1 MVLLAHKYEDARQI
15 WAGIWAGYPR
25 DVDLVGREGG
35 ILTSSS
41 LFLSHI
47 RFVGGFQK
55 GDIISRV
62 SIDFI
67 VPHCR
72 PWMAGYYRSISFKI
86 FLLVFIL

>member
-47 RFVGGFQK
+47 RFVGVSKAGFR
-55 GDIISRV
+55 IRI
-62 SIDFI
+62 
-67 VPHCR
+67 
-72 PWMAGYYRSISFKI
+72 
-86 FLLVFIL
+86 

>member
-1 MVLLAHKYEDARQI
+1 MPLKNQCVGSHDVQLQIRSRLTFSLVQVAMVLLAHRHEDARQI

-47 RFVGGFQK
+47 RFVG
-55 GDIISRV
+55 V
-62 SIDFI
+62 SEA
-67 VPHCR
+67 VCR
-72 PWMAGYYRSISFKI
+72 IRIRI
-86 FLLVFIL
+86 